1 MSLAILSW
9 TTGIWKF
16 SKEKNNKLFDHEEH
30 KIVSTEIYCADHWVD
45 PIEMD
50 SKWTALCKQFILL
63 VFIKIPI

>member
-16 SKEKNNKLFDHEEH
+16 SKEKKNKLFDHEKH
-30 KIVSTEIYCADHWVD
+30 KIVSKIVSTEIYRADHWVD

-50 SKWTALCKQFILL
+50 SKF
-63 VFIKIPI
+63 